1 MERYGHVVAPAGENL
16 AWGSFDA
23 KDAIIQLIIDD
34 GVPSRGHRLN
44 IFKDGFY
51 EHGSYFMESGHQVY
65 GTSLCENF
73 CSTTWTLTADDY
85 DTFAAAFLADP
96 VTYSGADVPA
106 GWTSSSTLSNVEY
119 LQATRQL
126 KKTTVRTYTLADG
139 TKKPVT
145 KISYKNIPAKNTV

>member
-44 IFKDGFY
+44 IFKDGYY

-85 DTFAAAFLADP
+85 DTFVAAFLAEP

-106 GWTSSSTLSNVEY
+106 GWTGASTSSDVEY

-139 TKKPVT
+139 TQKPVT
-145 KISYKNIPAKNTV
+145 KISYKDIPAKNTV

>member
-1 MERYGHVVAPAGENL
+1 
-16 AWGSFDA
+16 
-23 KDAIIQLIIDD
+23 
-34 GVPSRGHRLN
+34 
-44 IFKDGFY
+44 
-51 EHGSYFMESGHQVY
+51 MESGHQVY

-85 DTFAAAFLADP
+85 NTFVAAFLAEP

-145 KISYKNIPAKNTV
+145 KISYKDIPAKNTV